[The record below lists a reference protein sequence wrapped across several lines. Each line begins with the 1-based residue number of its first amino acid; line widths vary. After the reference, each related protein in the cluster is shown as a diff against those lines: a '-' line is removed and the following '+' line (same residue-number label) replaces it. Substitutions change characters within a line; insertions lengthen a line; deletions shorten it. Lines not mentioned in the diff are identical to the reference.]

1 MASRST
7 KSRGGVQHETAK
19 LCRVERGIN
28 RMSYQEEQIA
38 DIAGKFRSGRITRR
52 EFLHHVS
59 MLGGFTI
66 AAGAIPGILASCAPT
81 QAPTPAVSGGAP
93 KRGGTL
99 VAATIDKPVNM
110 DPAFAPLYSSIQ
122 VYHTVF

>member
-1 MASRST
+1 
-7 KSRGGVQHETAK
+7 
-19 LCRVERGIN
+19 
-28 RMSYQEEQIA
+28 MSYQEEQIA

-99 VAATIDKPVNM
+99 VAATIDNEKPGLLVR
-110 DPAFAPLYSSIQ
+110 FQAPRGVWRQIDLFECEVRI
-122 VYHTVF
+122 